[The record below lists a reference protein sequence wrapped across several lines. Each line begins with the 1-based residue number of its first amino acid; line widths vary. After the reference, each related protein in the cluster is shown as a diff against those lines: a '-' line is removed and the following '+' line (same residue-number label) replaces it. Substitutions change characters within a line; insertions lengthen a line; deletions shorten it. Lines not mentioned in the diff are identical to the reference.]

1 MDDPQPHGTIEP
13 LAADAHE
20 LRESAG
26 NTAEAGRTAWSR
38 SLETPLRSF
47 LRTETGSAAVLLAAA
62 LAALI
67 WVNVDASSYERVW
80 HTVLSFRVGGAGIS
94 EGASGPLGV
103 LAVLVGVVVLVA
115 SCVGFYVIK
124 PLEQERTA
132 PEQNPVGAT
141 PREARVK

>member
-1 MDDPQPHGTIEP
+1 LGKRLENC
-13 LAADAHE
+13 LALGQRLSDTHE
-20 LRESAG
+20 EAQ
-26 NTAEAGRTAWSR
+26 TAMGANSKQGWCMFG
-38 SLETPLRSF
+38 LLIGF
-47 LRTETGSAAVLLAAA
+47 VL
-62 LAALI
+62 
-67 WVNVDASSYERVW
+67 VVG
-80 HTVLSFRVGGAGIS
+80 GGAGIS

-103 LAVLVGVVVLVA
+103 LAVLVGIVVLAA